1 MKYHVVLNGVTNEF
15 AIIEDYVYQQ
25 MIEIIDTNRLRF
37 FHIYF
42 AELKEYDTWDEVIE
56 YETNRGYSYTVIN
69 DQDPDEIH
77 DFVFSTQT

>member
-1 MKYHVVLNGVTNEF
+1 MRYYVVRNGVTSEF

-42 AELKEYDTWDEVIE
+42 AELEEYDTFDDVIE
-56 YETNRGYSYTVIN
+56 YETRQGYSHTVVN
-69 DQDPDEIH
+69 NHADEIH
-77 DFVFSTQT
+77 DFVFSAQS

>member
-1 MKYHVVLNGVTNEF
+1 MRYYVVRNGVTSEF

-42 AELKEYDTWDEVIE
+42 AELEEYDTFDDVIE
-56 YETNRGYSYTVIN
+56 AHEIQSYDYIVIN
-69 DQDPDEIH
+69 DRDSDEIH
-77 DFVFSTQT
+77 DFVFSTQR

>member
-1 MKYHVVLNGVTNEF
+1 MRYYVVRNGVTSEF

-42 AELKEYDTWDEVIE
+42 AELEKYDTFDDVIE
-56 YETNRGYSYTVIN
+56 YETRQGYSHTVVN
-69 DQDPDEIH
+69 DRSDEIH
-77 DFVFSTQT
+77 DFVFSTQP

>member
-1 MKYHVVLNGVTNEF
+1 MRYYVVRNGVTSEF

-42 AELKEYDTWDEVIE
+42 AELEEYDTFDDVIE
-56 YETNRGYSYTVIN
+56 YETRQGYSHTVVN
-69 DQDPDEIH
+69 NHVDEIH
-77 DFVFSTQT
+77 DFVFSTQS